1 MSDCSVVVRE
11 ATDADLP
18 EVIRINMESLPE
30 HYTLSFWRNILYT
43 WGKAFL
49 VAETCGEVV
58 GYIMCRT
65 LWRRSFFRRF
75 LMGRVGH
82 IISIAVREG
91 YRGRGIGTRLL
102 VEAMR
107 RLHDYYG
114 AKEVYLEVRVSNER
128 AIKLYKKL
136 GFRVVQRVVRYYA
149 DGEDAYIMA
158 RPLPLEGGDG
168 L

>member
-1 MSDCSVVVRE
+1 MNDCGVVVRE

-49 VAETCGEVV
+49 VADVCGEVV

-65 LWRRSFFRRF
+65 VWRRSFFRRF

-91 YRGRGIGTRLL
+91 YRGRGIGTKLL
-102 VEAMR
+102 IEAMR
-107 RLHDYYG
+107 RLHDHYG

-128 AIKLYKKL
+128 AIRLYEKL
-136 GFRVVQRVVRYYA
+136 GFRIVQRVTRYYA

>member
-1 MSDCSVVVRE
+1 MSECGIAVRE

-18 EVIRINMESLPE
+18 EVIRINIESLPE
-30 HYTLSFWRNILYT
+30 HYTFTFWRNILYT

-49 VAETCGEVV
+49 VAELCGEIV

-65 LWRRSFFRRF
+65 LWRRSFFGNF
-75 LMGRVGH
+75 FMGRVGH
-82 IISIAVREG
+82 IISIAVKEG
-91 YRGRGIGTRLL
+91 YRGRGVGTKLL

-107 RLHDYYG
+107 RLHTYYG
-114 AKEVYLEVRVSNER
+114 AREVYLEVRVSNER
-128 AIKLYKKL
+128 AIRLYKKL
-136 GFRVVQRVVRYYA
+136 GFRVVQRVAGYYA

-158 RPLPLEGGDG
+158 RPLPYEGSNE

>member
-1 MSDCSVVVRE
+1 MGDCGVVVRE
-11 ATDADLP
+11 VTNADLP

-30 HYTLSFWRNILYT
+30 HYTLTFWRNILYT

-49 VAETCGEVV
+49 VADICGKVV

-65 LWRRSFFRRF
+65 VWRRSFFRRF

-82 IISIAVREG
+82 IISIAVKEG

-107 RLHDYYG
+107 RLYNHYG

-136 GFRVVQRVVRYYA
+136 GFKVAQRVERYYA

-158 RPLPLEGGDG
+158 RPLPFEGGNG